1 MTEPNRTVTFTPPDY
16 SDPLALDALVRLL
29 TGEGVSDFVREVQQN
44 LGGQYD
50 FLYEEEPHA
59 ANRI

>member
-1 MTEPNRTVTFTPPDY
+1 MTEPNCTVTVTPPDY
-16 SDPLALDALVRLL
+16 SNPLALDALVRLL

-50 FLYEEEPHA
+50 FLYEEETP
-59 ANRI
+59 